1 MKILNFGS
9 LNIDYVYQVDHF
21 VSGGETLLSD
31 GMEIF
36 PGGKG
41 LNQSIALSRAGADV
55 FHAGAVGVSD
65 GAFLT
70 DILNKN
76 GVDISHIKNINGDT
90 TGHAIIQVDKTGQ
103 NCILLYGG
111 ANQKITTEQIDETLR
126 FFGEGDMLLIQN
138 EISNLDYLI
147 EKARNKGLR
156 IVLNPSPINKKL
168 LESDLSKIDMFIMN
182 EIEAAAILGV
192 EELSYSTPEIEK
204 LIPENFLNKDIIITF
219 GSEGSVFIDEVE
231 VLHQTAFKVD
241 AIDTTA
247 AGDTFTG
254 YFLAQILKGKSSRDA
269 LNVAAKAGAI
279 ACTRKG
285 AEPSIPY
292 LEEIST
298 IIL

>member
-21 VSGGETLLSD
+21 VSGGETLLSE
-31 GMEIF
+31 GMEVF

-41 LNQSIALSRAGADV
+41 LNQSIALARAGAQV
-55 FHAGAVGVSD
+55 YHAGAVGESD
-65 GAFLT
+65 GGFLT
-70 DILNKN
+70 EILKNN
-76 GVDISHIKNINGDT
+76 GVDITHIGSVKGDT
-90 TGHAIIQVDKTGQ
+90 TGHAIIQVDKSGQ

-111 ANQKITTEQIDETLR
+111 ANQRISQERIDGTLKN
-126 FFGEGDMLLIQN
+126 FEKGDMLLIQN

-147 EKARNKGLR
+147 GKAHELGLR

-168 LESDLSKIDMFIMN
+168 LESDMSKIDMFIMN

-204 LIPENFLNKDIIITF
+204 LIPKTFLNKDIIITF
-219 GSEGSVFIDEVE
+219 GSEGSVFIDEEE

-254 YFLAQILKGKSSRDA
+254 YFLAQILKGKTSRDS
-269 LNVAAKAGAI
+269 LNIAAKAGAI

-292 LEEIST
+292 LEEIDT
-298 IIL
+298 LIL

>member
-21 VSGGETLLSD
+21 VSGGETLLSE
-31 GMEIF
+31 GMEVF

-41 LNQSIALSRAGADV
+41 LNQSIALARAGAQV
-55 FHAGAVGVSD
+55 YHAGAVGESD
-65 GAFLT
+65 GGFLT
-70 DILNKN
+70 EILKNN
-76 GVDISHIKNINGDT
+76 GVDITHIGSVKGDT
-90 TGHAIIQVDKTGQ
+90 TGHAIIQVDKSGQ

-111 ANQKITTEQIDETLR
+111 ANQRISQEQIDGTLKN
-126 FFGEGDMLLIQN
+126 FEKGDMLLIQN

-147 EKARNKGLR
+147 GKAHELGLR

-168 LESDLSKIDMFIMN
+168 LESDMSKIDMFIMN

-204 LIPENFLNKDIIITF
+204 LIPETFLNKDIIITF
-219 GSEGSVFIDEVE
+219 GSEGSVFIDEEE

-254 YFLAQILKGKSSRDA
+254 YFLAQILKGKTSRDS
-269 LNVAAKAGAI
+269 LNIAAKAGAI

-292 LEEIST
+292 LEEIDT
-298 IIL
+298 LIL

>member
-21 VSGGETLLSD
+21 VSGGETLLSE
-31 GMEIF
+31 GMEVF

-41 LNQSIALSRAGADV
+41 LNQSIALARAGAQV
-55 FHAGAVGVSD
+55 YHAGAVGESD
-65 GAFLT
+65 GGFLT
-70 DILNKN
+70 EILKNN
-76 GVDISHIKNINGDT
+76 GVDITHIGSVKGDT
-90 TGHAIIQVDKTGQ
+90 TGHAIIQVDKSGQ

-111 ANQKITTEQIDETLR
+111 ANQRISQERIDGTLKN
-126 FFGEGDMLLIQN
+126 FEKGDMLLIQN

-147 EKARNKGLR
+147 GKAHELGLR

-168 LESDLSKIDMFIMN
+168 LESDMSKIDMFIMN

-204 LIPENFLNKDIIITF
+204 LIPDTFLNKDIIITF
-219 GSEGSVFIDEVE
+219 GSEGSVFIDEEE

-254 YFLAQILKGKSSRDA
+254 YFLAQILKGKTSRDA
-269 LNVAAKAGAI
+269 LNIAAKAGAI

-292 LEEIST
+292 LEEIDT
-298 IIL
+298 LIL

>member
-1 MKILNFGS
+1 
-9 LNIDYVYQVDHF
+9 VDHF
-21 VSGGETLLSD
+21 VSGGETLLSE
-31 GMEIF
+31 GMEVF

-41 LNQSIALSRAGADV
+41 LNQSIALARAGAQV
-55 FHAGAVGVSD
+55 YHAGAVGESD
-65 GAFLT
+65 GGFLT
-70 DILNKN
+70 EILKNN
-76 GVDISHIKNINGDT
+76 GVDITHIGSVKGDT
-90 TGHAIIQVDKTGQ
+90 TGHAIIQVDKSGQ

-111 ANQKITTEQIDETLR
+111 ANQRISQEQIDGTLKN
-126 FFGEGDMLLIQN
+126 FEKGDMLLIQN

-147 EKARNKGLR
+147 GKAHELGLR

-168 LESDLSKIDMFIMN
+168 LESDMSKIDMFIMN

-204 LIPENFLNKDIIITF
+204 LIPETFLNKDIIITF
-219 GSEGSVFIDEVE
+219 GSEGSVFIDEEE

-254 YFLAQILKGKSSRDA
+254 YFLAQILKGKTSRDS
-269 LNVAAKAGAI
+269 LNIAAKAGAI

-292 LEEIST
+292 LEEIDT
-298 IIL
+298 LIL